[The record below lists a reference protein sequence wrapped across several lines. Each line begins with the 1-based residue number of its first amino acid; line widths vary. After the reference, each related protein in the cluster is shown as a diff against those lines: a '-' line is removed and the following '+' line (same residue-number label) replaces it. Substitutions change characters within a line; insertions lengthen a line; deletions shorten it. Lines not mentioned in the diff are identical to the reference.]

1 MRFRAF
7 MWMVVAGLALLAGPG
22 LELAR
27 AGGGPENV
35 LLLVNASNESSR
47 AVANHY
53 VALRAIPA
61 SNVVSLDDVPTD
73 GTMSIADF
81 RAKIVEPAIKAMA
94 SRGLGGQIDY
104 IVYSAGFPTAIDLTG
119 DGRPPGL
126 PASGKVDGYA
136 PTGSLN
142 GMTFLW
148 QMAMAK
154 DPRYI
159 HYETNRYYRH
169 PSFWQPNAP
178 PALPTQAFSA
188 WRGWDKTGKAADE
201 GGMHYYLSTM
211 LGATGRRANTLAEIV
226 AYLEAAAKADGTK
239 PSGTIYYVK
248 SSDAARSG
256 PRHGH
261 FENAIKDLSRY
272 NVRGELLEG
281 QMPMGKADV
290 QGVMM
295 GVGKFDWKSSG
306 SRIQPGAICDH
317 LTSFGGTLA
326 KPTSQ
331 TMLTEYLKYGAAG
344 ACGTVVEPLNYPNKF
359 PHPNIHVHYAAGC
372 SLAEAFYQ
380 SIGWVYQVAIVGDPL
395 CRPWANIPKVTIEG
409 VKANEKTKGT
419 ITITPTATVAGGRGI
434 ARFDLFVDGVRRDKV
449 LPGKSFALDTTAL
462 TDGYH
467 ELRVVAIEGGP
478 IESQGRAILPLLVD
492 NNGKTLTLSSTA
504 KQARSRER
512 IEIKVDCAGAKRIVV
527 SHLGREI
534 GKVDG
539 SAGRVRVNTR
549 ELGSGPATFQA
560 TAFAADAD
568 GGMREVPLAVAAP
581 LVIEIL
587 P

>member
-1 MRFRAF
+1 MLFRAL
-7 MWMVVAGLALLAGPG
+7 MWMIVAALGALACPG
-22 LELAR
+22 LQRAN

-35 LLLVNASNESSR
+35 LLLVNANSESSR

-53 VALRAIPA
+53 VKLREIPA
-61 SNVVSLDDVPTD
+61 SNVVSLDVPAEPTI
-73 GTMSIADF
+73 TVSDF
-81 RAKIVEPAIKAMA
+81 RTKILEPALKAMA
-94 SRGLGGQIDY
+94 TRELGGQIDY
-104 IVYSAGFPTAIDLTG
+104 IVYSADFPTAVDLTG

-126 PASGKVDGYA
+126 SLSGRFDPYA

-142 GMTFLW
+142 AMTFLW
-148 QMAMAK
+148 QMVMAR
-154 DPRYI
+154 DSRYVQQDK
-159 HYETNRYYRH
+159 NRYYRH
-169 PSFWQPNAP
+169 PGFWLPTAP
-178 PALPTQAFSA
+178 PALPTQSFSA
-188 WRGWDKTGKAADE
+188 WRGWDASGKATDE

-211 LGATGRRANTLAEIV
+211 LGAIGRRANTLAEIV

-239 PSGTIYYVK
+239 PRGTIYYVK

-261 FENAIKDLSRY
+261 FENAVKELARY
-272 NVRGELLEG
+272 HVRGEVAEG
-281 QMPMGKADV
+281 QMPLGKADV
-290 QGVMM
+290 QGTMM
-295 GVGKFDWKSSG
+295 GVGKFEWKDAG

-317 LTSFGGTLA
+317 LTSFGGMLA
-326 KPTSQ
+326 TPKSQ
-331 TMLTEYLKYGAAG
+331 TLLTEYLKHGAAG
-344 ACGTVVEPLNYPNKF
+344 ASGTVVEPLNVPNKF

-395 CRPWANIPKVTIEG
+395 CQPWANIPKVTISG
-409 VKANEKTKGT
+409 VTANEKTKGT
-419 ITITPTATVAGGRGI
+419 ITITPTATVTGGRGI
-434 ARFDLFVDGVRRDKV
+434 ARCDLFVDGVRRDKAM
-449 LPGKSFALDTTAL
+449 PGASFALDTTGL

-512 IEIKVDCAGAKRIVV
+512 IEIKVDCVGAKRIVV

-560 TAFAADAD
+560 TAYAADAD
-568 GGMREVPLAVAAP
+568 GGMREVPLAIAAP